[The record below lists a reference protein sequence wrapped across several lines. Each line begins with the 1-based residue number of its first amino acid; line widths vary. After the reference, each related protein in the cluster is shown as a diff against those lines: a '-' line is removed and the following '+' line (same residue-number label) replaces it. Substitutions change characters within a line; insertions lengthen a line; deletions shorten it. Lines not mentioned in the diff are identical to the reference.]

1 MLNPS
6 AVKGII
12 SPTKQPTQWTTP
24 IQSPNLCHGVY
35 NCNSTLHGESHPIPE
50 ATTICPSGRSSS
62 SPLWSWF
69 YTAQAEPRVKC
80 PLLYTMHTGSGTEN
94 PFEKRLYTMHAGE
107 GQTTPLRK
115 DSTACTLSQ
124 ERRLYTTHTGSA
136 TRYDL
141 LKELHNIHNFS
152 QSADHLGR
160 KGVKHK
166 APSVPLMNLSK
177 KVRLS
182 PPYKKR
188 LHTRANTTKME
199 NTRSQSNIA
208 VKKST
213 LAQDKNTST
222 PNTHSRRNQLYTT
235 QKVSTFC
242 W

>member
-1 MLNPS
+1 
-6 AVKGII
+6 
-12 SPTKQPTQWTTP
+12 
-24 IQSPNLCHGVY
+24 
-35 NCNSTLHGESHPIPE
+35 
-50 ATTICPSGRSSS
+50 
-62 SPLWSWF
+62 
-69 YTAQAEPRVKC
+69 
-80 PLLYTMHTGSGTEN
+80 
-94 PFEKRLYTMHAGE
+94 MHAGE

-152 QSADHLGR
+152 QIADHLGG

-166 APSVPLMNLSK
+166 APSVPLTNLSK

-235 QKVSTFC
+235 QKVKSSRKFLDCQLQMRVFLQSFFPYSLKHSQKKTATTLSEGYKKC
-242 W
+242 